1 MFRIGIGG
9 IFGAISLA
17 LGLLADYFQS
27 VQMQKDIE
35 EQVDEAIRE
44 RLGDGRDEE

>member
-9 IFGAISLA
+9 IFGALSLVM
-17 LGLLADYFQS
+17 GLLADYFQS
-27 VQMQKDIE
+27 VQMKKDIE

-44 RLGDGRDEE
+44 RLGDKDEE